1 MTELFKRLKSET
13 PKFFKKMRNVGL
25 SLAGLGYGIPLIPHF
40 PVKYVSMGEQFIWVG
55 LTIALVAQTAVQKPE
70 DLKK

>member
-1 MTELFKRLKSET
+1 
-13 PKFFKKMRNVGL
+13 MRNVGL
-25 SLAGLGYGIPLIPHF
+25 SLAGFGYGIPLIPHF